1 MTETNYKLSL
11 LIPGWNA
18 EQYIE
23 NCVSSLLEN
32 EYTNLELIL
41 IAGGSD
47 NSYNVSL
54 KLQEKFPHKIKVL
67 KQEIPRKNIAL
78 NIGLK
83 HVKGDIIIL
92 TDVDCVYNANWLS
105 IINKIFQNKKY
116 NVITGLYFP
125 FPEIKN
131 SLAEYNRITTGNNLL
146 NFEDKSIIIGNKLC
160 GANAAF
166 RKEIFLSKIGKF
178 DESVPTGDDKIL
190 GITFNKRGEDLYY
203 FRDIY
208 VYTECYSKSVRK
220 FIKRRIRWA
229 RDFFITL
236 EKKHIFEL
244 LVSFGIASFKLFYP
258 LIAMIFWVFFLNFSY
273 PWFIMLISPWLIFF
287 FLYLLFFYIRLKKM
301 SSKINNQ
308 FGIYFNYK
316 KAFKIVPILF
326 FAFSIIT
333 IISLI
338 YPKRS
343 KW

>member
-1 MTETNYKLSL
+1 MTKFDYKLSL

-32 EYTNLELIL
+32 DYINFELIL
-41 IAGGSD
+41 ITGGSD

-54 KLQEKFPHKIKVL
+54 KLQEKFPNKIKVL
-67 KQEIPRKNIAL
+67 KQEIPHKNTAL

-83 HVKGDIIIL
+83 QVKGDIIIL

-105 IINKIFQNKKY
+105 KINEIFQNKKY

-146 NFEDKSIIIGNKLC
+146 NYEDNSIIIGNKLC

-166 RKEIFLSKIGKF
+166 RKEIFFTKIGKF

-190 GITFNKRGEDLYY
+190 GITFNKKGEDLYY

-208 VYTECYSKSVRK
+208 VYTECYSNSVRK
-220 FIKRRIRWA
+220 FIKRRIRWS
-229 RDFFITL
+229 RDLFITL
-236 EKKHIFEL
+236 EKKHIFRL

-258 LIAMIFWVFFLNFSY
+258 FIVILFWLLLFNFSFI
-273 PWFIMLISPWLIFF
+273 WFILLISPWVIFF
-287 FLYLLFFYIRLKKM
+287 FLYLLFFYIRLKKL
-301 SSKINNQ
+301 SVNTNNQ
-308 FGIYFNYK
+308 LDIYFNHK

-326 FAFSIIT
+326 FAYSIIT